1 MFYIIGTKE
10 QTNAFIENNR
20 IPYFDHREDDAYTG
34 EVKLIDE
41 EEAKAILYINLENGI
56 FTVQRIDSETG
67 GIEAE
72 IDYTTYEKA
81 LAAYDAANDGYKGEG
96 LYKIA
101 YSDGAEWTNEGAIF
115 IESAADFTAEMD
127 AARKSETDTHLA
139 YAEYIGTTIVRY
151 LVTDRADIDWDGEDF
166 ETLEEARQATE
177 NWAGDAEI
185 YKYTYDVCGIYAEG
199 DYGEVIDVEKV
210 D

>member
-20 IPYFDHREDDAYTG
+20 IPYFDYREDDAYTG
-34 EVKLIDE
+34 EIKLSDE
-41 EEAKAILYINLENGI
+41 EEAKAILYINLEDDS
-56 FTVQRIDSETG
+56 FTVQTIDNETG
-67 GIEAE
+67 GVI
-72 IDYTTYEKA
+72 
-81 LAAYDAANDGYKGEG
+81 
-96 LYKIA
+96 
-101 YSDGAEWTNEGAIF
+101 
-115 IESAADFTAEMD
+115 
-127 AARKSETDTHLA
+127 SETDYPSYEEALEA
-139 YAEYIGTTIVRY
+139 YENANLIVRY

-166 ETLEEARQATE
+166 ETLEEARQAAE

-185 YKYTYDVCGIYAEG
+185 YKYTYDVCGVYAEG